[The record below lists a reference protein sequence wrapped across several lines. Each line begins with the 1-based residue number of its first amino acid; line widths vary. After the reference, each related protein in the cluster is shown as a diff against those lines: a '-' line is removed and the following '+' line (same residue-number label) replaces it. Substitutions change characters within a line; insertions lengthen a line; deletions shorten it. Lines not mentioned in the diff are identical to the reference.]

1 MKVILENKEDIAKTL
16 IQLLNQE
23 QNEGGEKDEGN

>member
-1 MKVILENKEDIAKTL
+1 MKVILENKEDFAKTL

-23 QNEGGEKDEGN
+23 QKEGGEKDEDN

>member
-23 QNEGGEKDEGN
+23 QKEGGEKDEDN